1 MFFDNFEEKINIFTN
16 QQPSEIKSAIRDI
29 ETIFYT
35 ENLGFLDE
43 RIIRLLSE
51 NKFIRKDEYGVT
63 LELRNDITLKYYFGD
78 NDYFEKLYILNNL
91 QRTELVVFGFC
102 DIYEK
107 KETIKDIS
115 FPIRKFG
122 KIELL
127 NYNIETK
134 ELDCD
139 SVSID
144 DLNKYDFIINNFENS
159 ELNDVLTLFF
169 DIQLKE
175 HKDLSF
181 FYSVLSSFKKA
192 IDYDKSYNT
201 IAKNKSI

>member
-78 NDYFEKLYILNNL
+78 NDYFEKLYILNDL

-175 HKDLSF
+175 NKDLSF

-201 IAKNKSI
+201 IAKNKSM